1 MAYAESIKRFERI
14 REYMREFYVYGFKSR
29 NEYTQKSAR
38 SYDNER
44 RRLESWLGGLMQFRQ
59 TPEGRQIF
67 LSVDSR
73 TVPHNPLYQAWK
85 TKSFTD
91 GEITLHFL
99 LMDVLAEAE
108 QPLSLPQIAAAMDA
122 RTAGFAHPWMIDD
135 STLQKKLKEYR
146 AAGIV
151 CAEKQGKTLYY
162 SRAEEAPP
170 LDRDMLDLFSEIAPC
185 GVVGSYLLDKTEP
198 CASVF
203 AFKHHY
209 ITAAMDSEILCAL
222 LCAIGRRQKVT
233 LETITRRNGAI
244 EERHVVPLQLRVSVQ
259 SGRQYLM
266 AYAPRFGRITSF
278 RVDRIHTVQEEA
290 GAPEF
295 EALRQELEQMKQHL
309 WGVSTRNESGL
320 TLEHL
325 DFTVRYGTEEPFIHQ
340 RLEREKRCGR
350 VERLTAGSSRFSAEV
365 YDASEL
371 IPWVRTFLCRIV
383 EFHCSSRQL
392 EAQFWQDVRE
402 MEQLYGL
409 TEEAE

>member
-73 TVPHNPLYQAWK
+73 AVPHNPLYQAWK

-99 LMDVLAEAE
+99 LMDVLAAAE

-146 AAGIV
+146 AAGVV

-162 SRAEEAPP
+162 SRAEETPP
-170 LDRDMLDLFSEIAPC
+170 LDRDMLNLFSEIAPC
-185 GVVGSYLLDKTEP
+185 GVVGSYLLDKMEP
-198 CASVF
+198 RASVF

-209 ITAAMDSEILCAL
+209 ITSAMDSEILCAL

-233 LETITRRNGAI
+233 LETVTRRNGVI

-278 RVDRIHTVQEEA
+278 RVDRIHTVRQEA

-309 WGVSTRNESGL
+309 WGVSTRNESGQ

-325 DFTVRYGTEEPFIHQ
+325 DFTVRYGTEEPFIRQ

-350 VERLTAGSSRFSAEV
+350 VEHLTAGSSRFSADV

-383 EFHCSSRQL
+383 EFHCSNRQL